1 MEKKR
6 KRILCLALNTLGWI
20 TFGLSAL
27 FDYLEVLPP
36 SPTIP
41 RIDLAFPI
49 RERQMFIGK

>member
-6 KRILCLALNTLGWI
+6 KRTLCLALNTLVWI

-27 FDYLEVLPP
+27 FDYLEVSPP
-36 SPTIP
+36 SLNIP

-49 RERQMFIGK
+49 HERQMFIGE